1 MRAKLRLV
9 RMLPRVTMLAWAVV
23 LTACASARPS
33 WTTRP
38 PRGYAHDFFT
48 GSGVGEDRASA
59 RSAAVSAAVARL
71 AEGGRLSVQVVRR
84 DSSVATERFTNGRSL
99 SLDRTDKLVQEIVT
113 TGQSATV
120 RGLRLHEEYAEQRA
134 GQYESWVLMALPR
147 TTAVRE
153 PPSHAQLTL
162 RSAII
167 PGWGQYTRGST
178 RKGFA
183 LAFGVAA
190 SIPAAIAFTSLRSG
204 NEARAESAAIQAN
217 RESYTR
223 QANQYRTLATV
234 TIASTVAMWGY
245 GIVDAA
251 SSPIQLY
258 VSGESARSLVGLSV
272 AFAGR

>member
-1 MRAKLRLV
+1 MHVASRAIL
-9 RMLPRVTMLAWAVV
+9 LAWAVL

-33 WTTRP
+33 WTARP
-38 PRGYAHDFFT
+38 PRGYAHDFYT
-48 GSGVGEDRASA
+48 GSGVGADRASA

-84 DSSVATERFTNGRSL
+84 DSSVATERFANGRSQ
-99 SLDRTDKLVQEIVT
+99 SLDRTDKLVQEIIT

-147 TTAVRE
+147 TTAVLE
-153 PPSHAQLTL
+153 PPSHAQLAL
-162 RSAII
+162 RSAIF

-183 LAFGVAA
+183 LAFGVATA
-190 SIPAAIAFTSLRSG
+190 LPAAVAFSALRTENQS
-204 NEARAESAAIQAN
+204 RAESAAIQAN
-217 RESYTR
+217 RDSYTR

-245 GIVDAA
+245 GVVDAA